1 MLGIPVMPLSTPMT
15 FNIYFHLIILIAGF
29 TQGFTG
35 FGSALVMLPLLTLL
49 IGVKT
54 VVPMVILL
62 GLCIN
67 VILLFRVH
75 RYLEWERVRILLM
88 ASVPGIFCGV
98 YILKA
103 MSTGFLELAIGM
115 VLIVF
120 PGYLMSRGV
129 PELEISPVW
138 AWPAGF
144 LSGVLGGSVSAGG
157 PPVIIYTAMQPWGKL
172 PIKSTLVGFFLVT
185 SMATSVVQAAG
196 GLMTGEVLAL
206 FAAGLPALV
215 TGVLAG
221 SYLFDRIDS
230 GAYRKV
236 LNVLLILLGVLMLV
250 KAFAN

>member
-1 MLGIPVMPLSTPMT
+1 MAG
-15 FNIYFHLIILIAGF
+15 NIYFHLIILVAGF

-35 FGSALVMLPLLTLL
+35 FGSALIMLPLLTLL
-49 IGVKT
+49 LGVKT

-67 VILLFRVH
+67 VILFLQIRRH
-75 RYLEWERVRILLM
+75 LEWKRVRILFA

-98 YILKA
+98 YILKT

-120 PGYLMSRGV
+120 PGYLMSRSV
-129 PELEISPVW
+129 PEREVAPVW
-138 AWPAGF
+138 AWPVGF

-157 PPVIIYTAMQPWGKL
+157 PPVIIYVAMQPWGKL
-172 PIKSTLVGFFLVT
+172 SIKSTLVGFFLI
-185 SMATSVVQAAG
+185 TSVAIGAVQAAG
-196 GLMTGEVLAL
+196 GLMTREVLAL

-230 GAYRKV
+230 VAYRKV
-236 LNVLLILLGVLMLV
+236 LNVLLILLGVFMLG
-250 KAFAN
+250 KAVVGGW

>member
-1 MLGIPVMPLSTPMT
+1 MT
-15 FNIYFHLIILIAGF
+15 DNIYFHLIVLIAGF

-35 FGSALVMLPLLTLL
+35 FGSALIMLPLLTLL

-67 VILLFRVH
+67 VVLLLQIH
-75 RYLEWERVRILLM
+75 RHLEWKRVRVLFT
-88 ASVPGIFCGV
+88 AAVPGIFSGV
-98 YILKA
+98 YILKT
-103 MSTGFLELAIGM
+103 MSTGFLELAIGG

-120 PGYLMSRGV
+120 PCYLMSRGV
-129 PELEISPVW
+129 PEREIAPVW
-138 AWPAGF
+138 VWPVGF

-172 PIKSTLVGFFLVT
+172 PIKSTLVGFFLLT
-185 SMATSVVQAAG
+185 SMVTCVVQAASG
-196 GLMTGEVLAL
+196 FMTREVLVL
-206 FAAGLPALV
+206 FAGGLPALV

-236 LNVLLILLGVLMLV
+236 LNVLLILLGVFMV
-250 KAFAN
+250 GKAIVGGW